1 MTNLQ
6 TIIDSMVF
14 FTVSGF
20 TFLACQYIEGRYRK
34 FVLAKRFVSP
44 EQLTIKN
51 GKIAASPRLNKLALS
66 LGRVAAPK
74 NGRDI
79 SKITDQLSLA
89 GYRDEG
95 AVILFYGFKLG
106 LGLMLAS
113 IAFTGLALTENVSSK
128 TPLMLF
134 IPFGIGYFLPDTVL
148 KQRIKTRLG
157 KIFQELPDTLDL
169 LAVCLHAGLGLDYA
183 LFRVCNELKDIAP
196 TLSQEFERYFLET
209 KSGIER
215 NTAFENLAGRN
226 GSEPLKSV
234 VNVLLQS
241 AKIGTD
247 MAQALKKH
255 TDTMR
260 RERQQMAEEQGAK
273 LASKL
278 TLPLVVFILPALMLI
293 ILGPVIINFISLVN
307 DGF

>member
-1 MTNLQ
+1 M
-6 TIIDSMVF
+6 DSIVF
-14 FTVSGF
+14 FTVSGL
-20 TFLACQYIEGRYRK
+20 TFLVCQYIEQRYRK
-34 FVLAKRFVSP
+34 YVLAKRFAGSEP
-44 EQLTIKN
+44 LIINN
-51 GKIAASPRLNKLALS
+51 GKTAVSPRLNKLAQS

-74 NGRDI
+74 NGKDI
-79 SKITDQLSLA
+79 SRITEQLSLA
-89 GYRDEG
+89 GYRDEDS
-95 AVILFYGFKLG
+95 VTLFYGFKLG
-106 LGLMLAS
+106 FGLILAS
-113 IAFTGLALTENVSSK
+113 LVFAELALTANFTTKS
-128 TPLMLF
+128 PLMLF
-134 IPFGIGYFLPDTVL
+134 IPFGMGYFLPDTVL
-148 KQRIKTRLG
+148 KKRVKARLE

-169 LAVCLHAGLGLDYA
+169 LVVCLHAGLGLDYA
-183 LFRVCNELKDIAP
+183 LFRVCNELKEIAP

-215 NTAFENLAGRN
+215 NTAFENLARRN

-247 MAQALKKH
+247 MAQALKNH

-273 LASKL
+273 LATKL
-278 TLPLVVFILPALMLI
+278 TLPLVIFILPALMLI